1 MKNCQSFETTEHDL
15 VPFFHFSLVEITSSW
30 FHFLFV
36 RKRKGVVVGIVSA
49 KLVSYFTRRF
59 IFRLSSFQF
68 FKITEH
74 EFVLLFIFPWSRLF
88 LHGFHF
94 LFVQRRKG
102 VVVGMVSLSM
112 EQPRKSNFLVPLMC
126 SHTYHVGAPR
136 TRPHEMCKKYC
147 GQHHAFICLCEL
159 LLQYVLPVLGKHYI
173 STFNAVRHYPLQFEA
188 ISLSIRNLLK
198 QCPKQNE
205 YISLLLPEQLFVQPM
220 ITFPTIHRT

>member
-1 MKNCQSFETTEHDL
+1 M
-15 VPFFHFSLVEITSSW
+15 
-30 FHFLFV
+30 
-36 RKRKGVVVGIVSA
+36 VVGIVSA

-126 SHTYHVGAPR
+126 SPTYHVGAPR
-136 TRPHEMCKKYC
+136 TRPPARNVGLQKGKKYC
-147 GQHHAFICLCEL
+147 D
-159 LLQYVLPVLGKHYI
+159 
-173 STFNAVRHYPLQFEA
+173 
-188 ISLSIRNLLK
+188 RNSREGLM
-198 QCPKQNE
+198 E
-205 YISLLLPEQLFVQPM
+205 ITSAGPEG
-220 ITFPTIHRT
+220 